1 MKELSFLI
9 TGGLGSVG
17 SAVVESLYENTQ
29 HRITVLDNLSGRTKT
44 LQISKHLRETNRV
57 DLVTGDVRNE
67 RLVLHTLRRNAVDV
81 VIDCST
87 RDQRATDRSPT
98 CGARNAVQGITHLLN
113 AVREYG
119 KLQRF
124 LLISCQTTYGHSNGE
139 ETTPL
144 APVTWRGAALMS
156 AEAVLH
162 SYVVSYQLPLAVV
175 RLSYG
180 VVTSTLERR
189 LETSGTQVNLVG
201 IKDAVAGILRAAD
214 NAERAEV
221 WNIGGVSDY
230 DVNEVKQFIGG
241 KRKKLTPLPS
251 KFSSEKASRQL
262 GYRTHSDILKELKM
276 FEKPRSE
283 GCLSK
288 ILLFGSKGW
297 IGRQFTQLL
306 KQENVPYVEAVTR
319 PGTDADDAVQDE
331 IVRIAPNH
339 VISMV
344 GRTQGDGVNSIAFL
358 EGGPDK
364 LKLNVRDNL
373 YAPWILASL
382 CEKMEIHFTYLGTGC
397 LFMYDEDHPIDGA
410 GYSEDDTAN
419 YDGTS
424 YSAVKGFTDRLLRHF
439 RNTLQCRIRLPVN
452 YEADTRNL
460 VAKLMTFKKVLDIP
474 NSMTIL
480 PDCLPILLDLVIRRE
495 TGIINLVNPGAVRFP
510 EISDMYRKMINPSW
524 TFDVLPAH
532 PDSDL
537 VLSRSHCRLCTHK
550 LESMYPDVRPACDGV
565 AEAL

>member
-44 LQISKHLRETNRV
+44 LQ
-57 DLVTGDVRNE
+57 
-67 RLVLHTLRRNAVDV
+67 VDV

-344 GRTQGDGVNSIAFL
+344 GRTQGDG
-358 EGGPDK
+358 GPDK

-565 AEAL
+565 AEALEKISQSHGQRTIHQT